1 MLYFD
6 CSVVGES
13 FSQTLIQL
21 ILTLFTV
28 LQGQIQGG
36 GGGGGPW
43 GPAPPSWARPGICFN
58 SKLLVSIHPKV
69 LNGQNHVNNIRG
81 ASITLLE
88 LGVTA

>member
-28 LQGQIQGG
+28 LQGQIQ
-36 GGGGGPW
+36 GGGPW

>member
-36 GGGGGPW
+36 GGGGLGGLP
-43 GPAPPSWARPGICFN
+43 PPSWARPGICFN

>member
-36 GGGGGPW
+36 GGGAW
-43 GPAPPSWARPGICFN
+43 GPAPPTLARPGKFFN

>member
-36 GGGGGPW
+36 GGGGLGACP
-43 GPAPPSWARPGICFN
+43 PPSWARPGICFN